1 MKNDFRLRR
10 SDGNDAI
17 SSIARSDVSRR
28 AMLGGVGIAA
38 LAAAVGCGGSGGSGS
53 SAATSAT
60 ASGAAPVPGGGA
72 GGTGLTA
79 AELQQIGE
87 MIDIGSFNAATKG
100 LTFTIGT
107 QQALSSTI
115 STFGLHFIKGIYVG
129 IQHVKA
135 LGGPNFKLSARDIGL
150 YDPQLGIANALAFNQ
165 ANVPVV
171 LDSYEGDGTASL
183 PDWDKFKI
191 LAIDP
196 SNGDVPQP
204 ASGYPY
210 FFGSRAPF
218 VVGCIPGVVKLLAA
232 CTPQVKHVSVLYPN
246 SPGLGT
252 ALESAA
258 TGALKAV
265 GISTSTFEFT
275 SGQTDWSQQINE
287 IRSDNPDFVIV
298 EEGDF
303 DAGYFMRQYATS
315 GIGKPVMCFEYN
327 TTVQQVA
334 GKALEGTFFTH
345 DAFTPNTPTSDWQ
358 KLFVK
363 SFEAQYHYTPDYYPA
378 GYYEDVFL
386 IWELISRVMD
396 NKGNANSGADLLG
409 ALLQKPQFPSVF
421 GGSGSTPGILGLSPV
436 THQTSI
442 RPMTITQIKNGQEV
456 TVANFGIDA
465 AGFSIVNQ
473 AATHL
478 SS

>member
-1 MKNDFRLRR
+1 MKDDFRLRP
-10 SDGNDAI
+10 SDGNDAF
-17 SSIARSDVSRR
+17 SSIARPEVSRR
-28 AMLGGVGIAA
+28 AMLGGVGLTA
-38 LAAAVGCGGSGGSGS
+38 LLAAVGCGSSGGSGS
-53 SAATSAT
+53 AT
-60 ASGAAPVPGGGA
+60 ATATAAGTATGAAGGGV

-79 AELQQIGE
+79 AELKQIGD
-87 MIDIGSFNAATKG
+87 MIDIGSFNAGTKG
-100 LTFTIGT
+100 LAFTIGT

-135 LGGPNFKLSARDIGL
+135 LGGPNFALNARDIGL
-150 YDPQLGIANALAFNQ
+150 YDPQRGIANALAFNQ
-165 ANVPVV
+165 AHVPVV
-171 LDSYEGDGTASL
+171 LDSYEGDATASL
-183 PDWDKFKI
+183 LDWDKFKI

-204 ASGYPY
+204 ASNYPY
-210 FFGSRAPF
+210 FFGARAPF
-218 VVGCIPGVVKLLAA
+218 VVGCIPGVVKFLSA

-246 SPGLGT
+246 VTGLGT
-252 ALESAA
+252 ALETAA
-258 TGALKAV
+258 TTALKAA
-265 GISTSTFEFT
+265 GMTSTTFEYT

-315 GIGKPVMCFEYN
+315 GIGKPVLCFEYN
-327 TTVQQVA
+327 PTVQQVA
-334 GKALEGTFFTH
+334 GSALEGTFFTH
-345 DAFTPNTPTSDWQ
+345 DAFTPNTPTNDWQ

-386 IWELISRVMD
+386 VWKLISRVMD
-396 NKGNANSGADLLG
+396 KKGNVNSGADLLA
-409 ALLQKPQFPSVF
+409 ALLQDPQFPSVF
-421 GGSGSTPGILGLSPV
+421 GGNGSTAGILGLSPT

-465 AGFSIVNQ
+465 TGFSIVNQ
-473 AATHL
+473 AATNL
-478 SS
+478 AS

>member
-1 MKNDFRLRR
+1 MKKDLRLRR

-38 LAAAVGCGGSGGSGS
+38 LAAAVGCGSSGSGS
-53 SAATSAT
+53 AGATAT
-60 ASGAAPVPGGGA
+60 ASGAATGPGGGV

-79 AELQQIGE
+79 AELKQIGE
-87 MIDIGSFNAATKG
+87 MIDIGSLNAATKG
-100 LTFTIGT
+100 MALTIGT

-135 LGGPNFKLSARDIGL
+135 LGGPNFTLNARDIGL
-150 YDPQLGIANALAFNQ
+150 YDPQRGIANALAFNQ
-165 ANVPVV
+165 ANIPVV
-171 LDSYEGDGTASL
+171 LDSYEGDATASL

-191 LAIDP
+191 LALDP

-204 ASGYPY
+204 ASNYPY
-210 FFGSRAPF
+210 FFGARAPF
-218 VVGCIPGVVKLLAA
+218 VVGCIPGVVKFLAA
-232 CTPQVKHVSVLYPN
+232 CTPQVKHVSILYPN
-246 SPGLGT
+246 APGLGT
-252 ALESAA
+252 ALETAA
-258 TGALKAV
+258 TTALKAA
-265 GISTSTFEFT
+265 GISSSTYEFT

-315 GIGKPVMCFEYN
+315 GIGKPVLCFEYN

-334 GKALEGTFFTH
+334 GSALEGTFFTH

-358 KLFVK
+358 RLFVK

-386 IWELISRVMD
+386 IWQLMSRVAD
-396 NKGNANSGADLLG
+396 KKGNVNSGSDLLA

-421 GGSGSTPGILGLSPV
+421 GGNASTPGILGFSPT

-442 RPMTITQIKNGQEV
+442 RPMTLTQIKNGQEV

-465 AGFSIVNQ
+465 AGFSVVNQ

-478 SS
+478 AS